1 MRAVFIGASSLAVM
15 TARFLLN
22 REHEVVIIERN
33 KDFIETLS
41 EEFDCGF
48 LHGDGSKPAILRE
61 ADPDETDMLFCLT
74 GNDQTN
80 IIASLVGRSLGF
92 GRVVTRIEDPEFEH
106 ICIELGL
113 EDTIIPAGTIGRYL
127 ADMFDGRDLLEL
139 SSMIKDEARV
149 FSFVVRDEQAGPA
162 QGLGLPKD
170 TGIVCFYRGGKF
182 LLADEQAV
190 FELGDEVLLITHRR
204 NLPLLTERLGGHVS
218 ADLRIAKR
226 VIL

>member
-22 REHEVVIIERN
+22 RGHEVVIIERD
-33 KDFIETLS
+33 KDCVKALS
-41 EEFDCGF
+41 EELDCGF

-92 GRVVTRIEDPEFEH
+92 GRVVTKIEDPEYEH

-113 EDTIIPAGTIGRYL
+113 EDTIVPTGTIGRYL

-139 SSMIKDEARV
+139 SSMIKGEARV
-149 FSFVVRDEQAGPA
+149 FSFVVRGEQAGPIHD
-162 QGLGLPKD
+162 LGLPKE
-170 TGIVCFYRGGKF
+170 TGIVCFYRDGKF
-182 LLADEQAV
+182 SLADEHSMLK
-190 FELGDEVLLITHRR
+190 LGDEVLLITHRR
-204 NLPLLTERLGGHVS
+204 NLPILAGRLGDPAGGGGT
-218 ADLRIAKR
+218 
-226 VIL
+226 